1 LYNLLKK
8 LFPIHR
14 SISGNGFNKTLD
26 ILSEKIDLKRIEFK
40 TGSKLFDWTVPK
52 VWNINSASIKSEA
65 GETIVD
71 IKENNLHIMSY
82 STPVSGLF
90 SIEELKSKLH
100 TLPDRPN
107 AIPYMTSYY
116 EEDWGF
122 CISENQ
128 LKKLNDKR
136 YYVEIDS
143 SLKDGNLTIA
153 EARIPGEVD
162 KEILLSCYICH
173 PSMAN
178 DSLSGVVVLSALYEH
193 LIKQNNYYGYR
204 FLFIP
209 ETIGSIA
216 FLHKYKDSINN
227 WLHAGLVCTCV
238 GDKGYFNYKQSRQG
252 KTSIDKVAANILEF
266 SNCEYK
272 IREFWPE
279 GSDERQFCSPGF
291 NLPVG
296 SLMRSVYGE
305 FPEYHNSD
313 DNLNFV
319 KDTYLN
325 KSLELYKNILEG
337 VQINCYYTNTINYC
351 EPHFSKYKMYP
362 SSGSHLDRSDYLK
375 NMLWIMNYSDGKN
388 DLVDIANLAKKSIL
402 DFKPVLFD
410 LINKGLLVREL

>member
-1 LYNLLKK
+1 MYNLLKK

-14 SISGNGFNKTLD
+14 SITGDGFNQTLD
-26 ILSEKIDLKRIEFK
+26 ILSENIDLKKFKYK

-52 VWNINSASIKSEA
+52 VWNINSATIKRES

-71 IKENNLHIMSY
+71 IKDNNLHIMSY
-82 STPVSGLF
+82 STPVKGLI
-90 SIEELKSKLH
+90 SIEELKSKLY

-107 AIPYMTSYY
+107 AIPYLTSYY
-116 EEDWGF
+116 EPDWGF
-122 CISENQ
+122 CIPHNLLTQ
-128 LKKLNDKR
+128 LNDER

-143 SLKDGNLTIA
+143 SLEDGYLTIA
-153 EARIPGEVD
+153 EARIPGQVD
-162 KEILLSCYICH
+162 KDILLSCYICH

-178 DSLSGVVVLSALYEH
+178 DSLSGVVLLSALYEY
-193 LIKQNNYYGYR
+193 LLKQNNYFGYR

-216 FLHKYKDSINN
+216 YLHKYKASINK

-238 GDKGYFNYKQSRQG
+238 GDGGSFNYKQSRQG
-252 KTSIDKVAANILEF
+252 ETIIDKVAENILKY
-266 SNCEYK
+266 SNHEYQ
-272 IREFWPE
+272 IRKFWPE

-296 SLMRSVYGE
+296 SIMRSVYGE
-305 FPEYHNSD
+305 FSEYHNSD

-319 KDTYLN
+319 KAIYLDE
-325 KSLELYKNILEG
+325 SLSLYKNILDG
-337 VQINCYYTNTINYC
+337 IQLNSRYINTINFC

-375 NMLWIMNYSDGKN
+375 NMLWVMNYSDGKHN
-388 DLVDIANLAKKSIL
+388 LVDIANLAKKSIL

-410 LINKGLLVREL
+410 LIEKGLLKRL